1 MSKDEA
7 INRMNNVILSEKT
20 VSLLDIK
27 NYNLFFLWKWRITLI
42 VEETRKDCKKNTKS
56 LLSRK
61 GETKKYCKNKKERL
75 QKHMQNKYKELS
87 NEENDIKRQY
97 VRNRYEKILEFE
109 GNIRILEN
117 WIMKNYFFIYNVKMS
132 KTSSFTFGNIKV
144 ENLTFLCFK
153 YPIDI
158 YKVNIEK
165 IS

>member
-1 MSKDEA
+1 M
-7 INRMNNVILSEKT
+7 
-20 VSLLDIK
+20 
-27 NYNLFFLWKWRITLI
+27 
-42 VEETRKDCKKNTKS
+42 EETRKDCKKNTKS

-61 GETKKYCKNKKERL
+61 GETKEYCKNKKERL

-97 VRNRYEKILEFE
+97 GRNRYEKILEFE

-132 KTSSFTFGNIKV
+132 KTSSFTVGNSKI

-158 YKVNIEK
+158 DKVNIEK